1 MRDILKT
8 LIKIIVLRNLR
19 MKNYTRKYNKFISI
33 SMICLMIT
41 ILMVVHINSHASKS
55 NNFEYLK
62 EVAQQK
68 YTSDVVEYTD
78 INIDSISL
86 EAAID
91 EHCMDVENSTEDVCC
106 NEVTG
111 SISQVTADGSVQE
124 IGSSVSGN
132 TVVAT
137 ESVGET
143 GVVNNSGIVN
153 DVNNQVADTK
163 VESMPEV
170 IEVENWQEIEGELS
184 IKVNKQSSCVTI
196 YKGETPIKAMICS
209 AGESTPEGTFY
220 MQSQWDWLT
229 LIKGQY
235 GRYCSQ
241 ISGDYLFH
249 SVPYNS
255 MDIYDLDTEMYNDL
269 GTLCSHGCIRLKC
282 EDAKWIYDNCTTGTE
297 ITIYNDS
304 NPGPLGK
311 PGFTQI
317 PEDQTW
323 DPTDVDVE

>member
-1 MRDILKT
+1 M
-8 LIKIIVLRNLR
+8 V
-19 MKNYTRKYNKFISI
+19 
-33 SMICLMIT
+33 CLMVT
-41 ILMVVHINSHASKS
+41 IVMVVHINSHASKS
-55 NNFEYLK
+55 NKFEYLK
-62 EVAQQK
+62 ELAQQK
-68 YTSDVVEYTD
+68 NSSDIIEYS
-78 INIDSISL
+78 NIYISNISL
-86 EAAID
+86 ETAVDVYCNDFLNYASD
-91 EHCMDVENSTEDVCC
+91 ESYNDINA
-106 NEVTG
+106 VTG
-111 SISQVTADGSVQE
+111 SVSQITVDGSIVD
-124 IGSSVSGN
+124 S
-132 TVVAT
+132 T
-137 ESVGET
+137 ESFSDINSEDIILENNT
-143 GVVNNSGIVN
+143 YANSGGTFTDETANHISDSN
-153 DVNNQVADTK
+153 DAA
-163 VESMPEV
+163 MPEV
-170 IEVENWQEIEGELS
+170 IEVEGWQELPGDLS
-184 IKVNKQSSCVTI
+184 IMVNKQSSCVTV
-196 YKGETPIKAMICS
+196 YKGDTPIKAMICS

-220 MQSQWDWLT
+220 MQSQWDWLM

-311 PGFTQI
+311 PGFTEI
-317 PEDQTW
+317 PQDQTW

>member
-1 MRDILKT
+1 
-8 LIKIIVLRNLR
+8 
-19 MKNYTRKYNKFISI
+19 MKNYSRNYKKFISI
-33 SMICLMIT
+33 SMVCLMVT
-41 ILMVVHINSHASKS
+41 IVMVVHINSHASKS
-55 NNFEYLK
+55 NKFEYLK
-62 EVAQQK
+62 ELAQQK
-68 YTSDVVEYTD
+68 NSSDIIEYS
-78 INIDSISL
+78 NIYISNISL
-86 EAAID
+86 ETAVDVYCNDFLNYASD
-91 EHCMDVENSTEDVCC
+91 ESYNDINA
-106 NEVTG
+106 VTG
-111 SISQVTADGSVQE
+111 SVSQITVDGSIVD
-124 IGSSVSGN
+124 S
-132 TVVAT
+132 T
-137 ESVGET
+137 ESFSDINSEDIILENNT
-143 GVVNNSGIVN
+143 YANSGGTFTDETANHISHSN
-153 DVNNQVADTK
+153 DAA
-163 VESMPEV
+163 MPEV
-170 IEVENWQEIEGELS
+170 IEVEGWQELPGDLS
-184 IKVNKQSSCVTI
+184 IMVNKQSSCVTV
-196 YKGETPIKAMICS
+196 YKGDTPIKAMICS

-220 MQSQWDWLT
+220 MQSQWDWLM

-311 PGFTQI
+311 PGFTEI
-317 PEDQTW
+317 PQDQTW